1 MAMSQKTREVRRSPR
16 RRCGSTSPTSSNV
29 VMPWGS
35 ELFRI
40 DLSGSTIRGKTHR
53 RTRTLLQVFAPSV
66 DEAGME
72 MSMSFTAGQ
81 FVGDDLWVSVL
92 DGAPRQYVDLDT
104 AATSS
109 ASVAVTRAVEEFLPW
124 YASVHRGAG
133 IRSQLTSARYEEA
146 REIIVRFVGG
156 DPSTHLALFPRNT
169 TEAINLL
176 AYRLRLTKGDVVVTT
191 EVEHHANILPWTRHA
206 RVRTVQVDSRGTFDV
221 AAVEAALDEYPRPK
235 VLAVSG
241 GSNVTGWLPDLRA
254 IGAAAR
260 QRGVLVVVDGAQLV
274 PHRPVNITALG
285 VDAIAFSG
293 HKMYAPF
300 GAGALVG
307 PRALLADGEP
317 FLVGGGA
324 VGAVS
329 FDDVIWADGPDRD
342 DAGSPN
348 VMGVVALTA
357 SADELRSDGWSSVL
371 AHEEHLLR
379 ALDSELASVPGLQR
393 LGPVTG
399 DRLPVAAFNLE
410 GVPHGLLAARLANEY
425 AIGTRSGCFCA
436 HPYMGRLLGLSE
448 AEVDR
453 FHADVRS
460 GLRHRLPGA
469 VRASANRQTY
479 LTDIPLLGQAL
490 RQIAA
495 TPEGAE
501 CYQPDERGDFVPRE
515 RVLVPATSG

>member
-1 MAMSQKTREVRRSPR
+1 MTSEV
-16 RRCGSTSPTSSNV
+16 
-29 VMPWGS
+29 
-35 ELFRI
+35 
-40 DLSGSTIRGKTHR
+40 DL
-53 RTRTLLQVFAPSV
+53 P
-66 DEAGME
+66 GME
-72 MSMSFTAGQ
+72 IPLSFTAGQ
-81 FVGDDLWVSVL
+81 YVGDDLWVSVL
-92 DGAPRQYVDLDT
+92 DGRPRQYVDLDT

-109 ASVAVTRAVEEFLPW
+109 ASVVVARAVQDFLPW

-146 REIIVRFVGG
+146 REIITRFVGG
-156 DPSTHLALFPRNT
+156 DPATHVALFPRNT
-169 TEAINLL
+169 TEALNLL
-176 AYRLRLTKGDVVVTT
+176 AFRLGLTRDDVVVTT
-191 EVEHHANILPWTRHA
+191 AVEHHANLLPWQRYA
-206 RVRTVQVDSRGTFDV
+206 QLRVVDVDRQGTFDV
-221 AAVEAALDEYPRPK
+221 TAVEAALDQHPRPR

-254 IGAAAR
+254 IAAAAR
-260 QRGVLVVVDGAQLV
+260 QRGVLTVVDGAQLV
-274 PHRPVNITALG
+274 PHRPVDISALG
-285 VDAIAFSG
+285 IDVIAFSG

-300 GAGALVG
+300 GAGALVA
-307 PRALLADGEP
+307 PRVLLAGGEP

-348 VMGVVALTA
+348 VIGVVALTA
-357 SADELRSDGWSSVL
+357 AADELRSDGWSSVRS
-371 AHEEHLLR
+371 HEDHLVR
-379 ALDSELASVPGLQR
+379 ALDSELRSVPGLRR

-436 HPYMGRLLGLSE
+436 HPYMGRLLGLTD
-448 AEVDR
+448 AEVAQ
-453 FHADVRS
+453 FHADVRA
-460 GLRHRLPGA
+460 GNRHRLPGA
-469 VRASANRQTY
+469 VRVSANRQTY

-490 RQIAA
+490 REIAA

-501 CYQPDERGDFVPRE
+501 RYELDARGDFTPRVRSAVP
-515 RVLVPATSG
+515 VPV

>member
-1 MAMSQKTREVRRSPR
+1 MVSEV
-16 RRCGSTSPTSSNV
+16 
-29 VMPWGS
+29 
-35 ELFRI
+35 
-40 DLSGSTIRGKTHR
+40 DLSG
-53 RTRTLLQVFAPSV
+53 
-66 DEAGME
+66 ME
-72 MSMSFTAGQ
+72 IPLSFTAGQ
-81 FVGDDLWVSVL
+81 YVGDDLWVSVL
-92 DGAPRQYVDLDT
+92 DGRTRQYVDLDT

-109 ASVAVTRAVEEFLPW
+109 ASVVVARAVQDFLPW

-146 REIIVRFVGG
+146 REVITRFVGG
-156 DPSTHLALFPRNT
+156 DPATHVALFPRNT
-169 TEAINLL
+169 TEALNLL
-176 AYRLRLTKGDVVVTT
+176 AFRLGLTKDDVVVTT
-191 EVEHHANILPWTRHA
+191 AVEHHANLLPWRRHA
-206 RVRTVQVDSRGTFDV
+206 QLRVVDVDRQGTFDV
-221 AAVEAALDEYPRPK
+221 AAVEAALDQHPRPR

-254 IGAAAR
+254 IAAAAR
-260 QRGVLVVVDGAQLV
+260 QRGVLTVVDGAQLV
-274 PHRPVNITALG
+274 PHRPVDISALG
-285 VDAIAFSG
+285 IDVIAFSG

-300 GAGALVG
+300 GAGALIA

-348 VMGVVALTA
+348 VIGVVALTA
-357 SADELRSDGWSSVL
+357 AADELCSDGWSAVR
-371 AHEEHLLR
+371 AHEDHLVR
-379 ALDSELASVPGLQR
+379 ALDSELRSVPGLHR

-436 HPYMGRLLGLSE
+436 HPYMGRLLGLSD
-448 AEVDR
+448 AEVAQ
-453 FHADVRS
+453 FHADVRA
-460 GLRHRLPGA
+460 GARHRLPGA
-469 VRASANRQTY
+469 VRVSANRQTY
-479 LTDIPLLGQAL
+479 LTDIPILGQAL
-490 RQIAA
+490 REIAA

-501 CYQPDERGDFVPRE
+501 RYELDARGDFAPRVRSRVP
-515 RVLVPATSG
+515 VYA

>member
-1 MAMSQKTREVRRSPR
+1 MASEV
-16 RRCGSTSPTSSNV
+16 
-29 VMPWGS
+29 
-35 ELFRI
+35 
-40 DLSGSTIRGKTHR
+40 DL
-53 RTRTLLQVFAPSV
+53 P
-66 DEAGME
+66 GME
-72 MSMSFTAGQ
+72 IPLSFTAGQ
-81 FVGDDLWVSVL
+81 YVGDDLWVSVL
-92 DGAPRQYVDLDT
+92 DGRPRQYVDLDT

-109 ASVAVTRAVEEFLPW
+109 ASVVVARAVQDFLPW

-146 REIIVRFVGG
+146 REVITRFVGG
-156 DPSTHLALFPRNT
+156 DPATHVALFPRNT
-169 TEAINLL
+169 TEALNLL
-176 AYRLRLTKGDVVVTT
+176 AFRLGLTRDDVVVTT
-191 EVEHHANILPWTRHA
+191 AVEHHANLLPWQRHA
-206 RVRTVQVDSRGTFDV
+206 QLRVVDVDRQGTFDV
-221 AAVEAALDEYPRPK
+221 TAVEAALDQHPRPR

-254 IGAAAR
+254 IAAAAR
-260 QRGVLVVVDGAQLV
+260 QRGVLTVVDGAQLV
-274 PHRPVNITALG
+274 PHRPVDISALG
-285 VDAIAFSG
+285 IDVIAFSG

-300 GAGALVG
+300 GAGALVA
-307 PRALLADGEP
+307 PRALLAGGEP

-348 VMGVVALTA
+348 VIGVVALTA
-357 SADELRSDGWSSVL
+357 AADELRSDGWSSVR
-371 AHEEHLLR
+371 AHEDHLVR
-379 ALDSELASVPGLQR
+379 ALDSELRSVPGLRR

-436 HPYMGRLLGLSE
+436 HPYMGRLLGLTD
-448 AEVDR
+448 AEVAQ
-453 FHADVRS
+453 FHADVRA
-460 GLRHRLPGA
+460 GNRHRLPGA
-469 VRASANRQTY
+469 VRVSANRQTY

-490 RQIAA
+490 REIAA

-501 CYQPDERGDFVPRE
+501 RYELDARGDFTPRVRSAVP
-515 RVLVPATSG
+515 VSV